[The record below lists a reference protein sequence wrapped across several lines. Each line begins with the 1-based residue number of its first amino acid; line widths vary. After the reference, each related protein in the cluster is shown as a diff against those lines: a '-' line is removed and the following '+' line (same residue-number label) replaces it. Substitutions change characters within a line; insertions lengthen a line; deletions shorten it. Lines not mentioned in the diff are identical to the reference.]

1 MTILRTFILSIAL
14 AGMFFFPGTA
24 ALFADD
30 TIAPSKVAAWLMK
43 QKGTNYDKAV
53 KIVESDYPEETAK
66 ILSDFL
72 ISEDEDTDDKL
83 VALSGL
89 KLFPVAR
96 FKDYYIAALERTKT
110 PEIKKQIILIAL
122 NALDKA
128 FVVPVS
134 KELES
139 PYSEVRESAI
149 TCLRDIGDDR
159 MLPVIFKIADN
170 KDPVYRY
177 YAIEAIVDLYDIRL
191 FSVVQNLLSDESK
204 SVRIRALQCAE
215 RNNLDKLIPNIR
227 KMAQSDINNEV
238 RIASVQIL
246 GKFNDS
252 GSLSVFTKTLT
263 APEQDLR
270 LATAQVL
277 VKMKLRQS
285 APAVSEQLAVE
296 TDNTIKNI
304 LIEIL
309 IDMRDGGNFKGLDEM
324 INRET
329 YLPLRIKSVYAL
341 SVIGGTRSIP
351 ILLRALKDRDV
362 KVRAE
367 AAGALSSHKDK
378 QVTSALVSAVNE
390 DTERYVRLAALFA
403 LEKIRDRS
411 SVIPLIDQFYVE
423 NDPVFRFKL
432 YQTIRVLAQ

>member
-1 MTILRTFILSIAL
+1 MAIVRTFILTAVLTGILQIS
-14 AGMFFFPGTA
+14 GTA
-24 ALFADD
+24 VFPADD
-30 TIAPSKVAAWLMK
+30 PVAPSKVASWLMK
-43 QKGTNYDKAV
+43 QKGSDYERAV
-53 KIVESDYPEETAK
+53 KIVESGYPEETAK

-83 VALSGL
+83 VALTAL
-89 KLFPVAR
+89 KLFPVTQ
-96 FKDYYIAALERTKT
+96 FKDHYIAALEKTKT
-110 PEIKKQIILIAL
+110 PEIKKEILLLAKKAL
-122 NALDKA
+122 EKA
-128 FVVPVS
+128 FVVPAA

-149 TCLRDIGDDR
+149 QCLRDIGDDR
-159 MLPVIFKIADN
+159 MLPIIFRIADN

-177 YAIEAIVDLYDIRL
+177 YAIEAINYLYDIRL
-191 FSVVQNLLSDESK
+191 FPVVQNLLSDESK

-227 KMAQSDINNEV
+227 KMAQSDPNNEA
-238 RIASVQIL
+238 RISAVQIL

-252 GSLSVFTKTLT
+252 GSLPVFTKTLT

-277 VKMKLRQS
+277 AKMKLRQS
-285 APAVSEQLAVE
+285 QYPVSEQLAVE
-296 TDNTIKNI
+296 TDNTIKSI
-304 LIEIL
+304 LIDIL
-309 IDMRDGGNFKGLDEM
+309 TDMRDGGNFKGLDEM

-341 SVIGGTRSIP
+341 SVIGGNHAMP
-351 ILLRALKDRDV
+351 ILLRALKDRDS

-367 AAGALSSHKDK
+367 AAGALYSFRDK
-378 QVTSALVSAVNE
+378 QVTAALVSSVNE
-390 DTERYVRLAALFA
+390 DSERYVRLAALYS
-403 LEKIRDRS
+403 LEKSRDRS
-411 SVIPLIDQFYVE
+411 SVIPLLDRFYIE
-423 NDPVFRFKL
+423 SDPVFRFKL